1 MRTEGILKMRQTH
14 SSYQFLQMAEIV
26 IHGFCGSRRWFRYI
40 GNGYTTT
47 AEFIPSTPDDWCY
60 AGVLTGCIDLD
71 LTAYDGQGNIRLK
84 IENVND
90 YGNNMYVDNVQLSS
104 NCFIQPGA
112 PTAQFSYSAS
122 SGCPPITVVYR

>member
-1 MRTEGILKMRQTH
+1 M
-14 SSYQFLQMAEIV
+14 
-26 IHGFCGSRRWFRYI
+26 
-40 GNGYTTT
+40 
-47 AEFIPSTPDDWCY
+47 
-60 AGVLTGCIDLD
+60 LTGCIDLD
-71 LTAYDGQGNIRLK
+71 LTAYDGQGNVRLK

-122 SGCPPITVVYR
+122 SGCPPITVQYTDESYGNPAPSLGLGHSQEALRQVLLNKIQQ